1 MKSNNYLIFSGIS
14 IGVYLIVEFTEIYGH
29 PTWFKAFS
37 FILGATFLI
46 SGISLKQKEKNAY
59 D

>member
-1 MKSNNYLIFSGIS
+1 MS